1 MLSGGDLKD
10 AKTVEHPIFREHPET
25 GKKALYVRGE
35 VGQQVYNVSETLMTG
50 YCQVGN

>member
-25 GKKALYVRGE
+25 GKRHFMSQKHSLKKLK
-35 VGQQVYNVSETLMTG
+35 T
-50 YCQVGN
+50 